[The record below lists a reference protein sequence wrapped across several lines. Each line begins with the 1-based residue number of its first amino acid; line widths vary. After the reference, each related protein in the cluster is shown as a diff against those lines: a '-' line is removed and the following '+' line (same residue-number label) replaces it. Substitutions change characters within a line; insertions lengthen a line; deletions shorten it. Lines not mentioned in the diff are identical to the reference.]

1 MNTQTESLQSA
12 VQDLKGCL
20 LEAMNKSGA
29 ERQLQRELC
38 LQKWAEVGD
47 LMEITHDDR
56 EAIASAIDKD
66 ENLAITLIDRVMDY
80 YRPE

>member
-1 MNTQTESLQSA
+1 MNMQTESLVTA

-20 LEAMNKSGA
+20 LDAMNKSGA

-38 LQKWAEVGD
+38 RQKLAEIGD
-47 LMEITHDDR
+47 LMEMTHDDR

-66 ENLAITLIDRVMDY
+66 ENLAITLIDRVLDY